1 MNELKKGKDGN
12 KASVMRVEYIN
23 LLREN
28 GLEIEIEVFFP
39 CILVSLRL
47 CLENMLVFLPKS
59 LNF

>member
-28 GLEIEIEVFFP
+28 GLEIEIEVF
-39 CILVSLRL
+39 SLFSRIIKTL
-47 CLENMLVFLPKS
+47 S
-59 LNF
+59 